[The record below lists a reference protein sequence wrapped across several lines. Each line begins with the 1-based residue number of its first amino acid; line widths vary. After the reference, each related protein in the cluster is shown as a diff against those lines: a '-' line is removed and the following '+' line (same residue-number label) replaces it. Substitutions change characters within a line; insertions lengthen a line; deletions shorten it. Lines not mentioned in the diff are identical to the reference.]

1 MKLSH
6 HFIIFITIFAGFWV
20 DELISQFNVR
30 EYIHLANNIPYL
42 IETCIG
48 FLIFCYWVYA
58 MPEKL
63 HSSAAL
69 MHGLIIDLCFGSAV
83 GFHML
88 FFVSISYIIHVY
100 VFRFRIFS
108 YLQLIIFFGAAS
120 VFYLA
125 CKYLIFFPTNY
136 SYLLLIFS
144 FLINAGA
151 WLPIYFGMRSF
162 RRTFIK

>member
-6 HFIIFITIFAGFWV
+6 HFIIFITIFAGFWM
-20 DELISQFNVR
+20 DKLISEFNIR
-30 EYIHLANNIPYL
+30 EYILLADNIPYL
-42 IETCIG
+42 IETSIG
-48 FLIFCYWVYA
+48 LLIFCYWVYA
-58 MPEKL
+58 IPEKL

-69 MHGLIIDLCFGSAV
+69 IHGLIIDLCFGSAI

-108 YLQLIIFFGAAS
+108 YLQLIIFFGIAS

-125 CKYLIFFPTNY
+125 CKYLIFFPANY

-144 FLINAGA
+144 FFVNAAA

-162 RRTFIK
+162 RRKFIK

>member
-6 HFIIFITIFAGFWV
+6 HFIVFFTIFFGFWM
-20 DELISQFNVR
+20 DELISEFNVR
-30 EYIHLANNIPYL
+30 EYIFLADTIPYL
-42 IETCIG
+42 IETSIG
-48 FLIFCYWVYA
+48 FLVFCYWVYA
-58 MPEKL
+58 IPEKL

-69 MHGLIIDLCFGSAV
+69 MYGFFIDLCFGSAV
-83 GFHML
+83 GFYML
-88 FFVSISYIIHVY
+88 CFASISYIIHIY

-108 YLQLIIFFGAAS
+108 YLQLMIFFGSSS

-125 CKYLIFFPTNY
+125 CKYLIFFPANY
-136 SYLLLIFS
+136 SYMLLIFS
-144 FLINAGA
+144 FFANAAA